1 MNYGLPPMPL
11 PEPIRVVS
19 RALPFGGDVAHGAE
33 ETFVVS
39 VDTLYRPRRLVIS
52 PESAP
57 YYDVLEIRA
66 GIDLLLEGPIA
77 ASTFPPIPDV
87 FANVDALRIESSFR
101 DALREFIALFDKC
114 DFRILQVGQTLSV
127 TVRHRE
133 VCPVH
138 PDCVA
143 LSISCRGVPLR
154 AHWEGMVAA

>member
-1 MNYGLPPMPL
+1 MNYGFPMAA
-11 PEPIRVVS
+11 PEPIRI
-19 RALPFGGDVAHGAE
+19 AAHTIPFGGDVDHGAE
-33 ETFVVS
+33 MSFS
-39 VDTLYRPRRLVIS
+39 ILLDRLYRPRRLVIS

-57 YYDVLEIRA
+57 YYDVLKIRA
-66 GIDLLLEGPIA
+66 GMVLLLEGPIA

-87 FANVDALRIESSFR
+87 FADVDALRVESSLR
-101 DALREFIALFDKC
+101 DALNEFLCLFDKC
-114 DFRILQVGQTLSV
+114 DFQTMQPGQLLEV

-143 LSISCRGVPLR
+143 LGTSCRGVPLR